1 FSLLLVL
8 KTTTFQLRR
17 LCVEIADIVIFRRS
31 PLLSAKG
38 FSTGK
43 NAADRWIRPLLKGEL
58 VMITP
63 GASSATN
70 HPLRP
75 CITPAAETSIAALA
89 EKCSGV
95 RSVRSKVK
103 ICAG

>member
-17 LCVEIADIVIFRRS
+17 FCVEIADIVISRRS

-43 NAADRWIRPLLKGEL
+43 NTADRWIRLLLKGEL

-63 GASSATN
+63 GA
-70 HPLRP
+70 
-75 CITPAAETSIAALA
+75 ETSIAAFA
-89 EKCSGV
+89 EKRSGV
-95 RSVRSKVK
+95 RSVRSKVN
-103 ICAG
+103 IRAGLPSLRRGLFSLG